1 MMEAKS
7 VSFAY
12 ADAEAVREC
21 SVQLRRGELCAIIGP
36 NGSGKSTL
44 LRLLSNL
51 ALPKSGRLLLEGR
64 EYASYERREFA
75 RSVALMPQTRSVPE
89 MTVREYVEHGRYPFL
104 PFSQRFSA
112 ADRAAVEKALI
123 ETEMS
128 GFAERFLR
136 ELSGGERQ
144 RAYLALLL
152 AQDPKFALLDEP
164 TTFLDISA
172 QFQVMEILRRM
183 RDDGRC
189 VVAVLHDL
197 SMAMQFC
204 DRIIVMSEGKIIANE
219 APDDLAASRVWEE
232 VFGIRCMQ
240 ICMENE
246 KKYLFE
252 PKK

>member
-1 MMEAKS
+1 MIEARA

-21 SVQLRRGELCAIIGP
+21 SVQLRKGLLYAIIGP

-51 ALPKSGRLLLEGR
+51 ALPKSGRLLLKGR

-183 RDDGRC
+183 RDEGRC

-219 APDDLAASRVWEE
+219 APDDLAASHVWEE

-240 ICMENE
+240 ICMGND